1 MRKKLKGLAAALLLA
16 ALIASLAAG
25 CKPDTPVVTPP
36 GGNVT
41 DADGFTEAQS
51 SVELMTKDLIGG
63 LNSSLRLL
71 TTGQITSSRPAA
83 SASASMDMR
92 INDREARLTF
102 AAEYNRNLFA
112 EGERDAARSGM
123 TVTYE
128 GENEAFL
135 ELYYYTDDGASGEA
149 YIALNGN
156 KIIIP
161 LENSS
166 FDTLLPITAIDASV
180 VTMILNSCLVVTD
193 DVDYRYRDEVNDR
206 RTRRFGAKIDLKDTL
221 QTLLRFIDGDSSYNA
236 YLEGVKDLIGAV
248 FGINADRLESEM
260 PAATLEISF
269 ETSGGNRTDGEGTG
283 RISAFSMELAV
294 AEGSASA
301 LFGGDAY
308 TIEAELDT
316 LDVKAAM
323 LSDGVLPDRDTDL
336 DDYYMY
342 DSRAVHFDGSLRYDA
357 PPAGIENKVYDV
369 AAGFVY
375 AGLESDGSADKI
387 YIVVSDPDDEAYRPF
402 ELYYESETLTI
413 NTISV
418 GTDGIPKRN
427 TYTAK
432 ASFQAFLNKL
442 IEEYFDKRRPTMDI
456 YETLAFV
463 FGAISLG
470 DESISV
476 YYNGEFFEKALG
488 LDLKALFD
496 CLQFAYAA
504 EGGTGQISDA
514 MNASGIDLGAYV
526 IGNAFTM
533 TMDIAGDFFEITD
546 DINMPNA

>member
-1 MRKKLKGLAAALLLA
+1 MRKKLICFVAAFLLA
-16 ALIASLAAG
+16 ALVASLAAG
-25 CKPDTPVVTPP
+25 CKPDTPVVAPP

-51 SVELMTKDLIGG
+51 NVELMTKDLIGG
-63 LNSSLRLL
+63 LNSTLRLL

-102 AAEYNRNLFA
+102 AAEYNRKLFDA
-112 EGERDAARSGM
+112 GERDAARSGM

-166 FDTLLPITAIDASV
+166 FNTLLPITAIDASV
-180 VTMILNSCLVVTD
+180 VTMLLNSCLVVTG

-221 QTLLRFIDGDSSYNA
+221 KKLLGFIDGDSPYNA

-402 ELYYESETLTI
+402 ELYYESETLMI

-432 ASFQAFLNKL
+432 ASFQAFLNRL
-442 IEEYFDKRRPTMDI
+442 IDEHFNTRPTMDI

-488 LDLKALFD
+488 LDLAALFD
-496 CLQFAYAA
+496 CLQYAYAA

>member
-1 MRKKLKGLAAALLLA
+1 MRKKLICFVTAFLLA

-51 SVELMTKDLIGG
+51 NVELMTKDLIGG
-63 LNSSLRLL
+63 LNSTLRLL

-102 AAEYNRNLFA
+102 AAEYNRKLFDA
-112 EGERDAARSGM
+112 GERDAARSGM

-135 ELYYYTDDGASGEA
+135 ELYYFTDDGDSGEA

-166 FDTLLPITAIDASV
+166 FNTLLPITAIDASV
-180 VTMILNSCLVVTD
+180 VTMLLNPCLAVTG

-221 QTLLRFIDGDSSYNA
+221 QKLLGFISGDSPYSA
-236 YLEGVKDLIGAV
+236 YLAGVKDLIGAV

-432 ASFQAFLNKL
+432 ASFQAFLNRL
-442 IEEYFDKRRPTMDI
+442 IDEHFNTRPTMDI

-476 YYNGEFFEKALG
+476 YYDDEFFEKALG

-533 TMDIAGDFFEITD
+533 TMNIAGDFFEITD